1 MGLTILPMDSA
12 AKIFLTPLYFL
23 LPFQMILVVLVVVVM
38 MMMINVII
46 IIVIIIII
54 IIIIIGKDNRS
65 AEDFDPSTAVS
76 AVRWAII
83 FQYYKSLFET

>member
-1 MGLTILPMDSA
+1 MGLPILPMNSA
-12 AKIFLTPLYFL
+12 AKIFLTSLYFL
-23 LPFQMILVVLVVVVM
+23 LPIQMKIFVVLVV

-46 IIVIIIII
+46 IV
-54 IIIIIGKDNRS
+54 IIIGKDNRP

-76 AVRWAII
+76 AVRWTII